1 MVYRLPQRQTK
12 EYIMRTILTTL
23 GISAMLL
30 SPLSFAEET
39 DLPNINAQSMQSSNT
54 LYGVKSEGLVQCAA
68 LIIASE
74 FIARQVKEETEI
86 GNEELLMQA
95 AINTLKHEADE
106 RNETFSF
113 DDTSQRA
120 KQEMITHMK
129 EYVDEIIANIEQENQ
144 GERLENDML
153 VCSEL
158 ASIVSARFED

>member
-1 MVYRLPQRQTK
+1 
-12 EYIMRTILTTL
+12 MRVILTTL
-23 GISAMLL
+23 GLSAILL
-30 SPLSFAEET
+30 SPLSLAKEA
-39 DLPNINAQSMQSSNT
+39 DVAHISAQAMLSSNA

-74 FIARQVKEETEI
+74 FIARQVEKETEI

-120 KQEMITHMK
+120 KEEMIAHMK
-129 EYVDEIIANIEQENQ
+129 EYVDDIVANIEQENQ
-144 GERLENDML
+144 GERLENDMV

-158 ASIVSARFED
+158 ASTVSAKFEG